1 MENQLTITDKNAINQ
16 LPIALQKYALAKEGE
31 IVSKMTLKFA
41 IKSIYEVI
49 AKTLID
55 TGVKNIPEQQQ
66 VILNI
71 SETVYTLIC
80 DKYKNLTINELRL
93 ACFNG
98 SLEEYGKY
106 FGVNLKTVSDWL
118 KGYNNDENKKKAMHE
133 WNKMIDLVT
142 IKKFNDQQKEEIIL
156 DGCIKCFE
164 EYKTSGILKQLI
176 KPCDSLLAIFYDK
189 LKEKQLLVFTK
200 DVKLEIY
207 DLAEK
212 EYKETL
218 EAAKKDRKIKFE
230 QKDMDVLIQSMAE
243 NKNKPFANICKRMSL
258 LRYFDGLI
266 EMDHNLKTLIYTQ
279 NENAN

>member
-31 IVSKMTLKFA
+31 IVSKMSLKFA
-41 IKSIYEVI
+41 IKAIYEVI

-80 DKYKNLTINELRL
+80 DKYKNLTINELKL

-118 KGYNNDENKKKAMHE
+118 KGYNNDENKKKAMAE
-133 WNKMIDLVT
+133 WNKMIDLVQ
-142 IKKFNDQQKEEIIL
+142 IRKYNDDQKEQIVL
-156 DGCIKCFE
+156 DGCIHFFN
-164 EYKTSGILKQLI
+164 EYKANGLLNQIISPI
-176 KPCDSLLAIFYDK
+176 DSLCAIFYDK
-189 LKEKQLLVFTK
+189 LKEKKLILFTK
-200 DVKLEIY
+200 ERKLEIY
-207 DLAEK
+207 DKAVIK
-212 EYKETL
+212 YKEQL
-218 EAAKKDRKIKFE
+218 DEAKKNRKLKFE
-230 QKDMDVLIQSMAE
+230 QKHMDALLESMA
-243 NKNKPFANICKRMSL
+243 NNSNKPFANLCKKISL
-258 LRYFDGLI
+258 LQYFDELI
-266 EMDHNLKTLIYTQ
+266 EMDQDLKTLIQ
-279 NENAN
+279 NHENPN